1 MKEQHST
8 RIAELQTEIVELKQ
22 RADRERTSHIIE
34 QRRMQEEINALS
46 NDLKKSLRMEEE
58 QQRSYL
64 LAQQELAAA
73 REENKDI
80 ERRLKNP
87 LVRFIIKICGFF
99 GKYYRQSF

>member
-1 MKEQHST
+1 
-8 RIAELQTEIVELKQ
+8 
-22 RADRERTSHIIE
+22 
-34 QRRMQEEINALS
+34 
-46 NDLKKSLRMEEE
+46 MEEE

-87 LVRFIIKICGFF
+87 LVRFIIKICGFC